1 MFPSDKTIFP
11 GGENLDHQAAL
22 SSRSALS
29 ALITGP
35 CVGEKEGGEK
45 KTKSMRIQAAP
56 ELSTSNFYL
65 KQFA

>member
-22 SSRSALS
+22 SSRSALN

-35 CVGEKEGGEK
+35 CVGKKKGEK
-45 KTKSMRIQAAP
+45 KQIYEDSGSPWT
-56 ELSTSNFYL
+56 FH
-65 KQFA
+65 